1 MRRSATRVA
10 RSLRPTQRALL
21 RLSALPRPSLVSAAV
36 PAAVVR
42 PPWQPLRRWCSA
54 PAATPADAFI
64 LSVHRAL
71 EDGKGATSETFEP
84 RITEAGVL
92 ELNLGEK
99 GYYTLAR
106 ADDRLLLFSPT
117 SGPKYYVFDAEN
129 DWWVSPDD
137 GHLLVEILVRELM
150 HTTSVCINL

>member
-1 MRRSATRVA
+1 MRALKPPA
-10 RSLRPTQRALL
+10 ALQQRALL
-21 RLSALPRPSLVSAAV
+21 SLARAAV
-36 PAAVVR
+36 PRPALAIGIVAVR
-42 PPWQPLRRWCSA
+42 PGPLPSPLQRCGFSSSSA
-54 PAATPADAFI
+54 PPADAFI
-64 LSVHRAL
+64 LTVHKAL
-71 EDGKGATSETFEP
+71 EDGRGATSETFEP
-84 RITEAGVL
+84 RMTDDGIL

-99 GYYTLAR
+99 GFYSLSK